1 MQGKNR
7 IVASSIAE
15 NISVIKWLCLKPG
28 HLVDAPEGGFDNFL
42 TLESKR
48 AKWAEIGMK
57 SQFVVILYALR
68 RGHRRSEQYTLRFR

>member
-15 NISVIKWLCLKPG
+15 NISVIKWLYLKLG

-42 TLESKR
+42 TLESKC
-48 AKWAEIGMK
+48 AKWTEISMK
-57 SQFVVILYALR
+57 SQLIVIL
-68 RGHRRSEQYTLRFR
+68 